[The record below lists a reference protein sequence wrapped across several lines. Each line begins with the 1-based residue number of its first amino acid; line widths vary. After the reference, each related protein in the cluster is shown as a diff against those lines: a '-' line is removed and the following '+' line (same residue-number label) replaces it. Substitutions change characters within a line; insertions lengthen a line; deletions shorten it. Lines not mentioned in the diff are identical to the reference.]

1 MKTIFKTIQIG
12 GKGTVRRKIKKKNIK
27 RKKTVEENKLLLLIN
42 RFNNLK
48 IEKIKKYNQYI
59 YDFIHNSLKKF
70 KRIHFYKKNKIK
82 KIDLFITDNLLQL
95 NENENKQSLFTMK
108 FTTLKLYLSNE
119 GIYNLIETYFD
130 LWDNINKKEYLHN
143 NTI

>member
-1 MKTIFKTIQIG
+1 
-12 GKGTVRRKIKKKNIK
+12 
-27 RKKTVEENKLLLLIN
+27 
-42 RFNNLK
+42 
-48 IEKIKKYNQYI
+48 
-59 YDFIHNSLKKF
+59 
-70 KRIHFYKKNKIK
+70 
-82 KIDLFITDNLLQL
+82 
-95 NENENKQSLFTMK
+95 MK